1 MFTKGAV
8 MTYKKPIA
16 LICALILASLFAFS
30 ACKKE
35 NSNSKYD
42 TGQIEEDN
50 SENIENDVATNSEEQ
65 SVSGD
70 EEYVLNWLRK
80 HKGAYFFDKN
90 ANGKSG
96 YIEIKQCESD
106 YSEIQFEINE
116 YFENIGDYIYEVM
129 TSEYDFYKE
138 EGFDIALKYPYT
150 VRDDG
155 TASYW
160 YYYISEGSDENELV
174 IYKADSIDGE
184 LYPYCVARR

>member
-1 MFTKGAV
+1 
-8 MTYKKPIA
+8 MTNKKLIA
-16 LICALILASLFAFS
+16 LISALILASLFVFS

-35 NSNSKYD
+35 NRNSKYD
-42 TGQIEEDN
+42 AGQIEVDD
-50 SENIENDVATNSEEQ
+50 SKNIENDVVTNSEEQ

-70 EEYVLNWLRK
+70 EEYVLNWLNE
-80 HKGAYFFDKN
+80 HKGTYFFEEN
-90 ANGKSG
+90 ANGKRG
-96 YIEIKQCESD
+96 HIEISQSEAD
-106 YSEIQFEINE
+106 YNEIKFEIDE
-116 YFENIGDYIYEVM
+116 YEESIGDFIYEVM

-138 EGFDIALKYPYT
+138 EGVDIVLKYPFT